1 MTKYLEDK
9 RASFILIMVCFI
21 TYSIIGLTR
30 SAYGAAIAGIVNE
43 GYFSKSDAGI
53 IATSFSITYCISQI
67 VGSYYVDRISPFR
80 IIFLGSVVTIFANI
94 VMSISPTYWMIFI
107 ARGICGIAQFGIWPA
122 LLRILSEYVNEDH
135 RYVWKYILPL
145 GVTVG
150 SVLSFL
156 GASIISDWRGLF
168 TLSYISMAVM
178 TVVFAITSKY
188 AEKKVVLREVEVKA
202 TFSDIQTKEKS
213 GNLSAFKLMATSG
226 VLFLVIPAFIKSL
239 IGNGI
244 TNWMPTMIMES
255 YNVSPAISS
264 ILTAL
269 STCANLGAIVWV
281 IILYPRVFKLQT
293 TALGMLYLF
302 SVPFIAVSSVYIGKI
317 PMILI
322 VIFITLVSTFKGSIH
337 QFYTVEIPKEYTK
350 FNKAGMIAGLINAVQ
365 TFSSVIASWLW
376 GHMAETYSW
385 NYIISIWTV
394 IALVAAA
401 CCFAA
406 TPLWKKFI
414 KS

>member
-9 RASFILIMVCFI
+9 KASFILIMVCFI

-94 VMSISPTYWMIFI
+94 VMSISPTYWVIFI

-188 AEKKVVLREVEVKA
+188 AEKKVVLKEVEVKA
-202 TFSDIQTKEKS
+202 TFSDIQAKEKA
-213 GNLSAFKLMATSG
+213 GNISAFKLMATSG

>member
-1 MTKYLEDK
+1 
-9 RASFILIMVCFI
+9 MVCFI

-94 VMSISPTYWMIFI
+94 VMSISPTYWVIFI

-213 GNLSAFKLMATSG
+213 GNMSAFKLMATSG

>member
-1 MTKYLEDK
+1 
-9 RASFILIMVCFI
+9 
-21 TYSIIGLTR
+21 
-30 SAYGAAIAGIVNE
+30 
-43 GYFSKSDAGI
+43 
-53 IATSFSITYCISQI
+53 
-67 VGSYYVDRISPFR
+67 
-80 IIFLGSVVTIFANI
+80 
-94 VMSISPTYWMIFI
+94 
-107 ARGICGIAQFGIWPA
+107 
-122 LLRILSEYVNEDH
+122 
-135 RYVWKYILPL
+135 
-145 GVTVG
+145 
-150 SVLSFL
+150 
-156 GASIISDWRGLF
+156 
-168 TLSYISMAVM
+168 
-178 TVVFAITSKY
+178 
-188 AEKKVVLREVEVKA
+188 
-202 TFSDIQTKEKS
+202 
-213 GNLSAFKLMATSG
+213 
-226 VLFLVIPAFIKSL
+226 
-239 IGNGI
+239 
-244 TNWMPTMIMES
+244 
-255 YNVSPAISS
+255 
-264 ILTAL
+264 
-269 STCANLGAIVWV
+269 
-281 IILYPRVFKLQT
+281 
-293 TALGMLYLF
+293 MLYLF

>member
-1 MTKYLEDK
+1 
-9 RASFILIMVCFI
+9 MVCFI

-94 VMSISPTYWMIFI
+94 VMSISPTYWVIFI

-188 AEKKVVLREVEVKA
+188 AEKKVVLKEVEVKA
-202 TFSDIQTKEKS
+202 TFSDIQAKEKA
-213 GNLSAFKLMATSG
+213 GNMSAFKLMATSG

>member
-9 RASFILIMVCFI
+9 KASFILIMVCFI

-30 SAYGAAIAGIVNE
+30 NAYGAAIAGIVNE

-94 VMSISPTYWMIFI
+94 VMAISPTYWVIFI
-107 ARGICGIAQFGIWPA
+107 ARGMCGIAQFGIWPA
-122 LLRILSEYVNEDH
+122 LLMILSEYVNEDH

-188 AEKKVVLREVEVKA
+188 AEKKV
-202 TFSDIQTKEKS
+202 F
-213 GNLSAFKLMATSG
+213 NF
-226 VLFLVIPAFIKSL
+226 FIYS
-239 IGNGI
+239 
-244 TNWMPTMIMES
+244 
-255 YNVSPAISS
+255 NV
-264 ILTAL
+264 
-269 STCANLGAIVWV
+269 
-281 IILYPRVFKLQT
+281 F
-293 TALGMLYLF
+293 
-302 SVPFIAVSSVYIGKI
+302 
-317 PMILI
+317 
-322 VIFITLVSTFKGSIH
+322 
-337 QFYTVEIPKEYTK
+337 
-350 FNKAGMIAGLINAVQ
+350 
-365 TFSSVIASWLW
+365 
-376 GHMAETYSW
+376 
-385 NYIISIWTV
+385 
-394 IALVAAA
+394 
-401 CCFAA
+401 
-406 TPLWKKFI
+406 
-414 KS
+414 

>member
-1 MTKYLEDK
+1 
-9 RASFILIMVCFI
+9 MVCFI

-94 VMSISPTYWMIFI
+94 VMSISPTYWVIFI

-202 TFSDIQTKEKS
+202 TFSDIQAKEKA
-213 GNLSAFKLMATSG
+213 GNMSAFKLMATSG

>member
-9 RASFILIMVCFI
+9 KASFILIMVCFI

-94 VMSISPTYWMIFI
+94 VMSISPTYWVIFI

-188 AEKKVVLREVEVKA
+188 AEKKVVLKEVEVKA
-202 TFSDIQTKEKS
+202 TFSDIQAKEKA
-213 GNLSAFKLMATSG
+213 GNMSAFKLMATSG

>member
-1 MTKYLEDK
+1 
-9 RASFILIMVCFI
+9 MVCFI

-94 VMSISPTYWMIFI
+94 VMSISPTYWVIFI

-188 AEKKVVLREVEVKA
+188 AEKKVVLKEVEVKA
-202 TFSDIQTKEKS
+202 TFSDIQAKEKA
-213 GNLSAFKLMATSG
+213 GNISAFKLMATSG